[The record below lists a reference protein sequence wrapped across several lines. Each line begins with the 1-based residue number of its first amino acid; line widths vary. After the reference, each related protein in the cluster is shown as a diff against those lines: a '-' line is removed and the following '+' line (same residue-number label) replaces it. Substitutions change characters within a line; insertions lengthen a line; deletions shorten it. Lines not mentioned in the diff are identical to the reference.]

1 VADRPAI
8 GICAAIELVRWGPW
22 EETVT
27 LAPRAYATAVQRAG
41 GLALLLPPDPG
52 LIEAPDVLLDR
63 LDGLLLAGGADIDP
77 ASYGAEREE
86 ETGTTWPERDT
97 FEIALLRRAIERDIP
112 ALGICRGM
120 QLLNVARGGTL
131 DQHVPRRTGHEDHR
145 AVPGTYGTHE
155 VLLAAGTLAER
166 AAGGEKAA
174 VKSHHHQ
181 GVDELGDGLEVS
193 GWSQADDLV
202 EAIEIPGES
211 YALGVLWHP
220 EEDPDSPVIASLVEA
235 ARAKVVS

>member
-1 VADRPAI
+1 MAERPAI
-8 GICAAIELVRWGPW
+8 GICAAIERVRWGPW

-27 LAPRAYATAVQRAG
+27 LAPRSYATAVQKAG
-41 GLALLLPPDPG
+41 GIALLLPPDAH
-52 LIEAPDVLLDR
+52 LTEHPDELLDR
-63 LDGLLLAGGADIDP
+63 LDGVLLAGGADIDP
-77 ASYGAEREE
+77 ATYGAERDP
-86 ETGTTWPERDT
+86 ETGTTWPERDS
-97 FEIALLRRAIERDIP
+97 FEVALLRRAMEREIP

-131 DQHVPRRTGHEDHR
+131 DQHLPRTIDHEDHR

-155 VLLAAGTLAER
+155 VLLAAGTLAEQ

-181 GVDELGDGLEVS
+181 GVDELGEGLEVS
-193 GWSQADDLV
+193 GWSEADDLV
-202 EAIEIPGES
+202 EAIEVPGDG

-220 EEDPDSPVIASLVEA
+220 EEDAESPVIQSLVEA
-235 ARAKVVS
+235 ARAKVAP